1 MHHIVGINF
10 QWGGLIH
17 TYPSI
22 GFSYWSKV
30 LTRSFA
36 LIEKEVWGD
45 SNLYSKNLDS
55 IPITKPTLRPQPID
69 GMRSYQNRHWKL
81 GHRSAIRWNYLGLF
95 KDYGLNHILFR
106 VKTFLFFKIEAVIFS
121 ICLKKMFENRCWKSQ
136 LSILENKKVSFIKNA
151 LSQNLH

>member
-1 MHHIVGINF
+1 M
-10 QWGGLIH
+10 GGLIH

-69 GMRSYQNRHWKL
+69 GMRSYQNRH
-81 GHRSAIRWNYLGLF
+81 
-95 KDYGLNHILFR
+95 
-106 VKTFLFFKIEAVIFS
+106 
-121 ICLKKMFENRCWKSQ
+121 
-136 LSILENKKVSFIKNA
+136 
-151 LSQNLH
+151 